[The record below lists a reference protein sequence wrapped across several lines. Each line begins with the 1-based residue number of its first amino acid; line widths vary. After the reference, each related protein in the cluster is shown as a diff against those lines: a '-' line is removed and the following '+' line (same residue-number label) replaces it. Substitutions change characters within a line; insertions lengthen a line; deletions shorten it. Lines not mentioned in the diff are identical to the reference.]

1 MTKYQLQASN
11 KWSFDFIKESP
22 ITHADSQYKWEST
35 TLNEMPKFY
44 HHIAQPLTHHTP
56 SVGMNEKTKL
66 FSGCENICPLSRSI
80 SSPSMIIQNPM
91 VGNKRKIVVGVSST
105 SASPT
110 CNNQRKIT
118 GEFTKNNWQTV
129 NSIIMVNPSQVRLKN
144 N

>member
-22 ITHADSQYKWEST
+22 ITHAGSQFKWEPA

-44 HHIAQPLTHHTP
+44 HHIAKPLTHHTP
-56 SVGMNEKTKL
+56 GVVGVNVNERTKL
-66 FSGCENICPLSRSI
+66 FSECENICPLSRSI
-80 SSPSMIIQNPM
+80 SSPSMIIQSPM

-118 GEFTKNNWQTV
+118 GEFAKNKLPN
-129 NSIIMVNPSQVRLKN
+129 R
-144 N
+144 